1 MHRQF
6 MENYKTSD
14 TTSQFSLYIH
24 VPFCQTKCPYCDF
37 NTYSGIEYQTKNYLD
52 ALVTEIRQWGP
63 LLTGM
68 DTRSIFFGGG
78 TPSYISVDH
87 IEQILYASQSSFDV
101 NDSAEITIE
110 TNPGDLSISYASSL
124 RRIGVNRLSL
134 GTQSLDDSLLQ
145 VIGRRHS
152 AKGAMLAYDA
162 ARTAGF
168 DNINLDF
175 MYGLPYQSMDQWNQ
189 TLRAMIDMSPEH
201 LSLYCLTLEDGTPL
215 KKNVDAGHIP
225 EPDADL
231 AAEMYLVADST
242 LKSAGYV
249 QYEISNWCRPGR
261 ESQHNL
267 NYWYNNRYL
276 GLGPGA
282 HSFLGNYRFKNI
294 NAPVKYIKSLDQK
307 FSTTGEHVPGALTET
322 VLQQIPSVDDIE
334 YINPQLEMAE
344 TMMLSLRLMHG
355 ISSTAFRNRFGV
367 GLLSTYG
374 KQIRECED
382 LDLLVFDED
391 ILRLSENGRLLS
403 NEVFVKFF

>member
-1 MHRQF
+1 
-6 MENYKTSD
+6 MEND

-37 NTYSGIEYQTKNYLD
+37 NTYSGIEYLTQNYLD
-52 ALVTEIRQWGP
+52 ALVTEIRQWGS

-68 DTRSIFFGGG
+68 GARSIFFGGG
-78 TPSYISVDH
+78 TPSYISIDH

-110 TNPGDLSISYASSL
+110 ANPGDLSISYASSL

-152 AKGAMLAYDA
+152 AKGAMSAYDA

-189 TLRAMIDMSPEH
+189 TLHAMIDMSPEH

-307 FSTTGEHVPGALTET
+307 FSTTEEHVPEALTET
-322 VLQQIPSVDDIE
+322 ILQQIPSVDDIE
-334 YINPQLEMAE
+334 YINAHLEMAE

-355 ISSTAFRNRFGV
+355 ISSTAFQNRFGV
-367 GLLSTYG
+367 DLLSTYG
-374 KQIRECED
+374 KQIRECVD

>member
-37 NTYSGIEYQTKNYLD
+37 NTYSGIEYLTQNYLD

-68 DTRSIFFGGG
+68 GTRSIFFGGG

-87 IEQILYASQSSFDV
+87 IEQILCASQSSFDV

-152 AKGAMLAYDA
+152 AKGAMSAYDA

-307 FSTTGEHVPGALTET
+307 FSTTGKHVPEALTET
-322 VLQQIPSVDDIE
+322 ILQQIPSVDDIE

-355 ISSTAFRNRFGV
+355 MSSTAFQKRFGV
-367 GLLSTYG
+367 DLLSTYG